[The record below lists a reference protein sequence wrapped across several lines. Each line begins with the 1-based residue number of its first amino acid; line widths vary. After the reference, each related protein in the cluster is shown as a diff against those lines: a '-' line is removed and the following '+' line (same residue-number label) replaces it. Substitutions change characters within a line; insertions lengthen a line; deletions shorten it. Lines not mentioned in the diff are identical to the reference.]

1 MAETGRAGAGAGHGY
16 PRAVTAGRLRVL
28 TIAFFVAAAV
38 LTAVSGEESGP
49 VFAAGVGC
57 FLLGV
62 LVFFRWRRAERM
74 ARRASVFAREEKTA
88 ATEGDAE

>member
-1 MAETGRAGAGAGHGY
+1 
-16 PRAVTAGRLRVL
+16 VTAGRLRLL
-28 TIAFFVAAAV
+28 TIALFVAAAV

-62 LVFFRWRRAERM
+62 LAFFRWRRAQHDD
-74 ARRASVFAREEKTA
+74 ARAGKVFDREEKTA
-88 ATEGDAE
+88 PAEGDAE